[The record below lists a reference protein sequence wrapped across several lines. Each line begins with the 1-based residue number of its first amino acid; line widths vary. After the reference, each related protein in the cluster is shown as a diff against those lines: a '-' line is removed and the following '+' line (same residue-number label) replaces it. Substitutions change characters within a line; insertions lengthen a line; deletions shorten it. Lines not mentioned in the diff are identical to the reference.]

1 MPLVI
6 EVERLKTEKMIS
18 EQLAELTAL
27 MRDIKGELEKLNREP
42 QKNLK

>member
-18 EQLAELTAL
+18 EQLAELIAL
-27 MRDIKGELEKLNREP
+27 MRDIKRELEKLNRE
-42 QKNLK
+42 LKRKY